1 MARKGVKAER
11 EKIIEP
17 LRPLAVPIDS
27 VRPDPG
33 NARVHPPRNVE
44 ALKRSLSAYGQRKP
58 IVVNRSED
66 NRIIAG
72 NGLWRAAKELGWERI
87 AAVFVE
93 DDPATATG
101 YALMDNQSALLAE
114 WDFGRLE
121 GLMAELREADFEL
134 ELAGF
139 DLDDLPDIDL
149 DEENEEKAV
158 KSGSLTDR
166 FVVPPFSVLDA
177 RKGYWQERKRAWL
190 ALGDTERAR
199 KGCRCY
205 FPSAGFESG

>member
-1 MARKGVKAER
+1 MARKGAKAER

-58 IVVNRSED
+58 IVVNRSEN

-101 YALMDNQSALLAE
+101 FALMDNQSALLAE
-114 WDFGRLE
+114 WDYAKLE
-121 GLMAELREADFEL
+121 ELVSELKSVDFDL
-134 ELAGF
+134 ELTGFGEDDFAVFEDFAGVT
-139 DLDDLPDIDL
+139 PKEV
-149 DEENEEKAV
+149 EEPPEEERPKTV
-158 KSGSLTDR
+158 ICPNCGHE
-166 FVVPPFSVLDA
+166 FVP
-177 RKGYWQERKRAWL
+177 
-190 ALGDTERAR
+190 
-199 KGCRCY
+199 
-205 FPSAGFESG
+205 